1 MKLINSEQNFIE
13 KDISFVSGGFV
24 LKGKLHLPEAHQ
36 PPVVIGSHGLYSSKD
51 SPKQIALAGAC
62 NRLGMAYFRFD
73 HRGCGSSQGE
83 FVKVTSLASRC
94 QDLKDAVEAV
104 LKHEDTGRRIGL
116 FGSSMGGTVSLSIAA
131 ELGAAAIVTFAA
143 PIYSQ
148 IHPEQLAHPGGNN
161 SSKIFFDSRKRAFD
175 IRQKLS
181 GIKNILIIHG
191 DADKTVLLLH
201 AHEIYRLASEPKKLI
216 VQQNGDHRMSNINHQ
231 NEFLHEA
238 SNWFSSGLFDA

>member
-131 ELGAAAIVTFAA
+131 ELGLRILGGITARRFFLTAENALLIFVKNY
-143 PIYSQ
+143 PGLRIYS
-148 IHPEQLAHPGGNN
+148 
-161 SSKIFFDSRKRAFD
+161 
-175 IRQKLS
+175 
-181 GIKNILIIHG
+181 
-191 DADKTVLLLH
+191 
-201 AHEIYRLASEPKKLI
+201 
-216 VQQNGDHRMSNINHQ
+216 
-231 NEFLHEA
+231 
-238 SNWFSSGLFDA
+238 